1 MSGMAG
7 FYGSPYQAIDPPSMD
22 HMGVDSTMGN
32 MGTQGMDDEM
42 MGDGLDEIINQNNQ
56 EMQRRRTLDVG
67 FSANGNYGSHNR
79 RASMMEFTSGDDSGL
94 ADFGFDPAPA
104 QPTFQN
110 AANPLHVVQKASN
123 LRKARSKED
132 LNMNPAYQQFGQVFD
147 AFPNTSTFSSP
158 VHASASMNM
167 PTNTYLP
174 NDLAMDYNE
183 PSANITPV
191 KYSNSPHQPLFS
203 QSPMNSNFPPS
214 YMTPNHAM
222 SGMDASSD
230 EQTIME
236 KVAQMSMPGAL
247 PSGSS
252 STNTLKQAS
261 DSGSGGQTP
270 IPALGN
276 VDSSTSQLGILDQ
289 VQTSR
294 TPYSTGGEFAQQSWT
309 NGLIKT
315 DPGKGLPSEKRPII
329 QNGLPNSSQ
338 YPNAYSSSGFDMLG
352 VLVSSANLCALSLC

>member
-1 MSGMAG
+1 
-7 FYGSPYQAIDPPSMD
+7 MD
-22 HMGVDSTMGN
+22 HLGVDSTMGDLGN
-32 MGTQGMDDEM
+32 QGMDDEM

-56 EMQRRRTLDVG
+56 EMQRRRTLDTG
-67 FSANGNYGSHNR
+67 FTPNGNFGSHNR

-132 LNMNPAYQQFGQVFD
+132 LNMNPAFQQFGPVFD
-147 AFPNTSTFSSP
+147 AFQNASTYSSP
-158 VHASASMNM
+158 VHTSASMNM

-183 PSANITPV
+183 PSASITPV
-191 KYSNSPHQPLFS
+191 KYSTSPHQPMFS
-203 QSPMNSNFPPS
+203 QSPMTSNFPSS

-222 SGMDASSD
+222 GGVDASSD

-247 PSGSS
+247 PGGNASS
-252 STNTLKQAS
+252 NILKQTS
-261 DSGSGGQTP
+261 DSSSGGQTP
-270 IPALGN
+270 IQALGN
-276 VDSSTSQLGILDQ
+276 VDSSTSQLGNLDQ
-289 VQTSR
+289 GQGSH
-294 TPYSTGGEFAQQSWT
+294 TPYSTGHKFAQQPWT

-315 DPGKGLPSEKRPII
+315 DSGKGLPSEKGPIV
-329 QNGLPNSSQ
+329 QNGMPNSSQ

-352 VLVSSANLCALSLC
+352 VLVSSARLCSLSRY